1 MAHIFVPANSVKDWK
16 KLLADP
22 IKHWRT
28 GYSAKA
34 LAYCWQEAGGIPSH
48 VMEILSQ
55 INRLNDLEP
64 IFIVPE
70 HQVPLPGGSR
80 PSQND
85 IWVLARTSHGLV
97 SITVEGKVSE
107 PFGPTVQ
114 EWLHDSSLGKEQRLQ
129 FLCSKLALSYPPP
142 DEVRYQ
148 LFHRTASAV
157 IEAERFQASDA
168 VMIVHSFSQTNES
181 FQDFE
186 RFVELYNVKATV
198 DQAVTVK
205 LNDEMNLH
213 FAWVHGPE
221 KYRRI

>member
-1 MAHIFVPANSVKDWK
+1 MAHIFVPANSVEDWR

-48 VMEILSQ
+48 VMEVLSQ
-55 INRLNDLEP
+55 IQRLANLEP
-64 IFIVPE
+64 IFIIPE
-70 HQVPLPGGSR
+70 HQVPLPGGAR

-85 IWVLARTSHGLV
+85 IWVLARTPLGLV

-114 EWLHDSSLGKEQRLQ
+114 EWLHDSSPEKEERLQ
-129 FLCSKLALSYPPP
+129 FLCGKLALSYPPP
-142 DEVRYQ
+142 GELRYQ
-148 LFHRTASAV
+148 LFHRSASAV
-157 IEAERFQASDA
+157 IEAERFRASDA
-168 VMIVHSFSQTNES
+168 VMMVHSFSRTNEW
-181 FQDFE
+181 FQDFL
-186 RFVELYNVKATV
+186 RFVELYNVKASV

-205 LNDEMNLH
+205 LKGEINLH
-213 FAWVHGPE
+213 LAWVRGPE
-221 KYRRI
+221 KYLRI